1 MSKRKRQPARSRSRE
16 RAEQPPRDLLAPILP
31 ACVCLL
37 LVWRMLVPTES
48 AQAGDTLW
56 ITEGWLV
63 LAIGWAWLRL
73 RNDPT
78 PFAFDRYD
86 LAVAVFT
93 GGHVVSAIALLA
105 GTGDKRAA
113 LNMLWEW
120 LALAISFVLIRRVIV
135 TRDQRRT
142 LVLSL
147 VGVAVVLAAL
157 GLWQHYV
164 MYPQLAA
171 DFTEFEQFEQTPPS
185 PSDEQAHQRHEEL
198 RLQFQIVPREQP
210 ARMLFVQRMRESS
223 EPMGLFALANSLAGL
238 LAVWLLIA
246 VALTVT
252 NRPEPGGRLDRLLPV
267 LFAVLLA
274 FCLLLTK
281 SRTAF
286 AGVVGGLTLWGVIRY
301 RSGASLTRRGLIL
314 LVASVAG
321 VLLLLGVATLSG
333 GFDRQVVSEAS
344 KSLRYRLE
352 YLEGSW
358 ELIKDRPWLG
368 TGPGNFRQNY
378 LQYKL
383 PESSE
388 DIGDP
393 HNLFADVWA
402 NGGLI
407 PLVGLL
413 AVVTLACVPTRE
425 PDDAR
430 ATSSPTGLTL
440 PILVGCGLGFA
451 VPLTSSFVFN
461 AHLDTRLLLMIPAWI
476 AVATFLN
483 SRFHDTDAPHAALAA
498 ATAALVIHLLGAG
511 GIAMPAICQTL
522 LLLIA
527 LRHPVVAPSTVEG
540 ATASLSHRPTLI
552 WGASMVVLAGTCLMT
567 AAVPVTNCEL
577 MMMSAQGSSN
587 PQARERA
594 YLDALT
600 ADPLSADP
608 PARLAES
615 AFERW
620 NADPRSPE
628 ELFAEGVNRMQIAIE
643 KNPRDAK
650 HHHRLG
656 IWYGRKFRRSG
667 DSQDALAAAEALSR
681 AVQLYPTNPLFHAEL
696 AEARNLAGQTVS
708 AGESAARA
716 LDLHALNLKLGHL
729 DRCLQQE
736 TLQQL
741 AVLAEPHE

>member
-1 MSKRKRQPARSRSRE
+1 MAV
-16 RAEQPPRDLLAPILP
+16 LP
-31 ACVCLL
+31 ASACLL

-48 AQAGDTLW
+48 AEAGDTLW
-56 ITEGWLV
+56 ITQGWLV

-78 PFAFDRYD
+78 PLAFDRYD

-105 GTGDKRAA
+105 GIGDKRAV

-120 LALAISFVLIRRVIV
+120 LALGVSFVVIRRTIV
-135 TRDQRRT
+135 TRDQRHS
-142 LVLSL
+142 LLLCL

-164 MYPQLAA
+164 MYPQLSA
-171 DFTEFEQFEQTPPS
+171 DFTEFEQLEQTPPL
-185 PSDEQAHQRHEEL
+185 PTDEQARQRHEEL
-198 RLQFQIVPREQP
+198 RLQFQVVPREQP

-238 LAVWLLIA
+238 LAVWLLIG

-252 NRPEPGGRLDRLLPV
+252 NRPESGGRLDRVLSV

-286 AGVVGGLTLWGVIRY
+286 AGIAGGLTLWGVIRH
-301 RSGASLTRRGLIL
+301 RSGAPLTQRGLAVL
-314 LVASVAG
+314 AAPVLG
-321 VLLLLGVATLSG
+321 VLLLLGLGTLSG

-352 YLEGSW
+352 YLEASW

-388 DIGDP
+388 DVGDP

-413 AVVTLACVPTRE
+413 AVVTLACVPTKE

-430 ATSSPTGLTL
+430 ATSSPTGSAL
-440 PILVGCGLGFA
+440 PIVLGCGLGFA
-451 VPLTSSFVFN
+451 VPLTASFVFN
-461 AHLDTRLLLMIPAWI
+461 AHVDTGLLLMIPAWI

-483 SRFHDTDAPHAALAA
+483 SRFHDADVPHAALAA

-527 LRHPVVAPSTVEG
+527 LRHPVPEPTMVDEAL
-540 ATASLSHRPTLI
+540 ASLSHRPTLI
-552 WGASMVVLAGTCLMT
+552 CGASMVVLAGTCLTT
-567 AAVPVTNCEL
+567 AAVPVTNCALL
-577 MMMSAQGSSN
+577 MTIAQGSSN
-587 PQARERA
+587 PQAKERA

-608 PARLAES
+608 PARLAEF

-620 NADPRSPE
+620 NADPRSPG
-628 ELFAEGVNRMQIAIE
+628 ELFAEGVSRMQIAIE
-643 KNPRDAK
+643 KDPRDAE

-656 IWYGRKFRRSG
+656 TWYGRKFRRSG
-667 DSQDALAAAEALSR
+667 DSQDALAAAEALAR

-696 AEARNLAGQTVS
+696 AEAQNLAGQPSS
-708 AGESAARA
+708 AGESASRA
-716 LDLHALNLKLGHL
+716 LELQALNLQLGHL
-729 DRCLQQE
+729 DRCLPQE
-736 TLQQL
+736 TLDQL
-741 AVLAEPHE
+741 AVLAGPRG